1 MMATTRALPLFI
13 TSAAGAEIIGFEEPM
28 ACQRQR
34 ARLEADHLF
43 PLPMPTSRR
52 PMRWKADEVQAW
64 VARNGNPMP
73 PGVDPTVLA
82 CAVASGKVQL
92 LAMAGRA

>member
-1 MMATTRALPLFI
+1 MAPARTLPLFI
-13 TSAAGAEIIGFEEPM
+13 TSATVAQLLGFDD
-28 ACQRQR
+28 AYSFLRQR
-34 ARLEADHLF
+34 ARLETEHLF

-52 PMRWKADEVQAW
+52 PRRWKADEVQAW

-73 PGVDPTVLA
+73 AGVDPAVLA

-92 LAMAGRA
+92 LAMAGHA